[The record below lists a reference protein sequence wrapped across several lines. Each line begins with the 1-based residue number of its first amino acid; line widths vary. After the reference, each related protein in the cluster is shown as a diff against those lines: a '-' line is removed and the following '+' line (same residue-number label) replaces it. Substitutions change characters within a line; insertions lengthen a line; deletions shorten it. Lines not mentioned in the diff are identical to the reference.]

1 MQSRLVEVGAV
12 WVSEFGAK
20 APILGI
26 KIERTSY
33 VAFKNARKLFDY
45 DPDYY
50 IYEHLKKL
58 HTLQIQA
65 FVSRAEF
72 EKTYG
77 RLPSEK
83 TDFVYADLS
92 TLPLKQPKLKAVGV
106 VWKLFNRSDVQL
118 SIKIGDEYYY
128 GLQRNQ
134 NVQRSIKIGDDYYAL
149 QRNPSEP
156 SQKGGFVVVAHRAG
170 PDECITS
177 GNLPQVR
184 NATPLASY
192 TEKPKNKLRDN
203 IERLKKLTLPQKP
216 KASTSDEVP

>member
-33 VAFKNARKLFDY
+33 VAFKNARQLFDE

-50 IYEHLKKL
+50 VYEHQKKL
-58 HTLQIQA
+58 HPLQIQA
-65 FVSRAEF
+65 LVSRAEF
-72 EKTYG
+72 EKMYG
-77 RLPSEK
+77 KFPSEN
-83 TDFVYADLS
+83 TDFVDADLS

-106 VWKLFNRSDVQL
+106 VWKLYNRSDVQL
-118 SIKIGDEYYY
+118 SIKIGDDYYY
-128 GLQRNQ
+128 GLQRNP
-134 NVQRSIKIGDDYYAL
+134 KD
-149 QRNPSEP
+149 P
-156 SQKGGFVVVAHRAG
+156 SQKGGFVIVAHG
-170 PDECITS
+170 IEPDNCITS

-216 KASTSDEVP
+216 EASTSDEVP

>member
-1 MQSRLVEVGAV
+1 MPYGLVEVGAV
-12 WVSEFGAK
+12 WVSEFSAK

-26 KIERTSY
+26 KIGRTSY
-33 VAFKNARKLFDY
+33 VAFKNARKLFDF

-58 HTLQIQA
+58 HTPQIQA

-77 RLPSEK
+77 KFPSEK
-83 TDFVYADLS
+83 TDFIYADLA

-106 VWKLFNRSDVQL
+106 VWRLFNRSDVQL

-128 GLQRNQ
+128 
-134 NVQRSIKIGDDYYAL
+134 AL
-149 QRNPSEP
+149 QRNPKDP
-156 SQKGGFVVVAHRAG
+156 SQKGGFVVVSHRTE
-170 PDECITS
+170 PDEYATS
-177 GNLPQVR
+177 SNLPQVR
-184 NATPLASY
+184 KATQLASY
-192 TEKPKNKLRDN
+192 NEKPKNKLRDN

-216 KASTSDEVP
+216 KAPSTDEVL